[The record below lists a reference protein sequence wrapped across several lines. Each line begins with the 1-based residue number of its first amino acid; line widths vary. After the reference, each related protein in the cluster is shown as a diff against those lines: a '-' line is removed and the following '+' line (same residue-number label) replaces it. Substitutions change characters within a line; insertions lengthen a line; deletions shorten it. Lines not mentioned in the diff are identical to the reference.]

1 MIGDTLRACLTGN
14 QRRNHEL
21 YNHEKLGM
29 LYSVVLADDDENAE
43 GGVTDIERTI
53 IEMNDRASKAVEE
66 FEKNRNKK
74 SSFGFQKKGSD
85 ISPEKRRSSDDNQS
99 PLAKSGS
106 PDMIASESNSNA
118 TML

>member
-1 MIGDTLRACLTGN
+1 MRACLTGN

-66 FEKNRNKK
+66 FEKTRNKK
-74 SSFGFQKKGSD
+74 SGFSVQKKGTE
-85 ISPEKRRSSDDNQS
+85 ISPEKRKSSDDHQL
-99 PLAKSGS
+99 PRAKSTS

-118 TML
+118 